1 MFQPSQKL
9 KNEITISEFKIF
21 PESSIPIK
29 YQSIQQTLDSTGIK
43 QMKALLALKT
53 KEIKDKDNK
62 ILALQTSN
70 QQIIKKYEMQSR
82 QINTLIKQF
91 QESEEKL
98 QILTQKL
105 TWTIKQLNLRDAEL
119 KINGLRKEKG
129 KKLEIV
135 HLVKDFYVPKLNV
148 TQEELQIIN
157 QYLTE

>member
-1 MFQPSQKL
+1 
-9 KNEITISEFKIF
+9 
-21 PESSIPIK
+21 
-29 YQSIQQTLDSTGIK
+29 
-43 QMKALLALKT
+43 MKALLALKT